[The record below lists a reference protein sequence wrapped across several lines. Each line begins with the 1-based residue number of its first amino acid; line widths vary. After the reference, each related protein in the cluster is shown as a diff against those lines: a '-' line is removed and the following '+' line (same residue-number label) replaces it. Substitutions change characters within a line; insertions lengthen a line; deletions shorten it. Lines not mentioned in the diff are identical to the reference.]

1 MSNTLSYPELAAL
14 IQARAGVTV
23 DPLHLERP
31 GAQFDEFGVDSLGLL
46 GVVGELENRHGLK
59 VTSGAESAKT
69 PAEFLELVNT
79 SLSLSPKAG
88 A

>member
-1 MSNTLSYPELAAL
+1 MNNTLNYPELAAL
-14 IQARAGVTV
+14 LQARAGVAV
-23 DPLHLERP
+23 DPGDLARP
-31 GAQFDEFGVDSLGLL
+31 GAEFEAFGIDSLGLL

-69 PAEFLELVNT
+69 PVEFLQLVNS
-79 SLSLSPKAG
+79 SLTAKAG

>member
-1 MSNTLSYPELAAL
+1 VSNNLSYPELAAL
-14 IQARAGVTV
+14 LQARAGVTV
-23 DPLHLERP
+23 DPGDLEQP
-31 GAQFDEFGVDSLGLL
+31 GAQFEEFGVDSLGLL

-69 PAEFLELVNT
+69 PAEFMDLVNT
-79 SLSLSPKAG
+79 SLVTKAG

>member
-1 MSNTLSYPELAAL
+1 MSNTLSYPELATL
-14 IQARAGVTV
+14 LQARAGVTV
-23 DPLHLERP
+23 DPVDLEQP
-31 GAQFDEFGVDSLGLL
+31 GAQFDTFGVDSLGLL

-69 PAEFLELVNT
+69 PAEFMELVNS
-79 SLSLSPKAG
+79 SLSAKAG

>member
-1 MSNTLSYPELAAL
+1 MSHNLSYPELAAL
-14 IQARAGVTV
+14 LQARAGVTV
-23 DPLHLERP
+23 TPDDLETP

-69 PAEFLELVNT
+69 PAEFLELVNS
-79 SLSLSPKAG
+79 SLSAKAG

>member
-1 MSNTLSYPELAAL
+1 MSNNLSYPELAAL
-14 IQARAGVTV
+14 LQARAGVTV
-23 DPLHLERP
+23 DPGDLEQP
-31 GAQFDEFGVDSLGLL
+31 GALFEEFGVDSLGLL

-69 PAEFLELVNT
+69 PAEFMDLVNT
-79 SLSLSPKAG
+79 SLVTKAG

>member
-1 MSNTLSYPELAAL
+1 MNNPLSYPELAAL
-14 IQARAGVTV
+14 LQARAGVAV
-23 DPLHLERP
+23 APGDLALP
-31 GAQFDEFGVDSLGLL
+31 GAEFETFGIDSLGLL

-69 PAEFLELVNT
+69 PAEFLELVNS
-79 SLSLSPKAG
+79 SLTMKAG

>member
-14 IQARAGVTV
+14 LQARAGVTV
-23 DPLHLERP
+23 APEDLEKP

-46 GVVGELENRHGLK
+46 GVVGELENRHSLK

-69 PAEFLELVNT
+69 PAEFMELVNS
-79 SLSLSPKAG
+79 SLSAKAG

>member
-14 IQARAGVTV
+14 IQARAGVV
-23 DPLHLERP
+23 IDPLDLERP
-31 GAQFDEFGVDSLGLL
+31 GSDFDEFGVDSLGLL

-59 VTSGAESAKT
+59 VTNGAESAKT
-69 PAEFLELVNT
+69 PAEFLDLVNS
-79 SLSLSPKAG
+79 SLATKAG

>member
-14 IQARAGVTV
+14 LQARAGVTV
-23 DPLHLERP
+23 DPGDLERP
-31 GAQFDEFGVDSLGLL
+31 GAEFDAFGVDSLGLL

-69 PAEFLELVNT
+69 PAEFMELVNS
-79 SLSLSPKAG
+79 SLAAKAG

>member
-1 MSNTLSYPELAAL
+1 MSHNLSYPELATL
-14 IQARAGVTV
+14 LQARAGVTV
-23 DPLHLERP
+23 TPDDLEKP

-69 PAEFLELVNT
+69 PAEFLELVNG
-79 SLSLSPKAG
+79 SLSAKVG
-88 A
+88 T

>member
-14 IQARAGVTV
+14 LQARAGVTV
-23 DPLHLERP
+23 EPDELERP
-31 GAQFDEFGVDSLGLL
+31 GSYFDDFGVDSLGLL

-69 PAEFLELVNT
+69 PAEFVQLVNA
-79 SLSLSPKAG
+79 SLATKAG

>member
-1 MSNTLSYPELAAL
+1 MNSTLNYPELATL
-14 IQARAGVTV
+14 LQVRAGVAV
-23 DPLHLERP
+23 DPGDLARP
-31 GAQFDEFGVDSLGLL
+31 GAEFEAFGIDSLGLL

-69 PAEFLELVNT
+69 PAEFLQLVNS
-79 SLSLSPKAG
+79 SLTAKAG

>member
-1 MSNTLSYPELAAL
+1 MSHNLSYPELAAL
-14 IQARAGVTV
+14 LQARAGVTV
-23 DPLHLERP
+23 PPDDLEKP

-69 PAEFLELVNT
+69 PAEFLELVNG
-79 SLSLSPKAG
+79 SLSAKAG

>member
-14 IQARAGVTV
+14 LQARAGVTV
-23 DPLHLERP
+23 EPGDLERP
-31 GAQFDEFGVDSLGLL
+31 GSYFDDFGVDSLGLL

-69 PAEFLELVNT
+69 PAEFVQLVNA
-79 SLSLSPKAG
+79 SLATKAG

>member
-14 IQARAGVTV
+14 LEARAGVAV
-23 DPLHLERP
+23 DPGDLERP
-31 GAQFDEFGVDSLGLL
+31 GAQFETFGVDSLGLL

-69 PAEFLELVNT
+69 PAEFLQLVNS
-79 SLSLSPKAG
+79 SLATKAG

>member
-1 MSNTLSYPELAAL
+1 VSNNLSYPELAAL
-14 IQARAGVTV
+14 LQARAGVTV
-23 DPLHLERP
+23 DPGDLQQP
-31 GAQFDEFGVDSLGLL
+31 GAQFEEFGVDSLGLL

-69 PAEFLELVNT
+69 PAEFMDLVNT
-79 SLSLSPKAG
+79 SLVTKAG

>member
-14 IQARAGVTV
+14 LQARAGVTV
-23 DPLHLERP
+23 EPSALERP

-46 GVVGELENRHGLK
+46 GVVGELENRHSLK
-59 VTSGAESAKT
+59 VTSGAESAKS
-69 PAEFLELVNT
+69 PAEFLQLVNS
-79 SLSLSPKAG
+79 SLSAKAG